1 VVGTWN
7 VTSSCIKV
15 SGNMDLNPLGLMCTS
30 APITGS
36 LAVTGTWTAKSD
48 GTYSDNTATT
58 GDLELALPASCLEIS
73 GTVTTCDRIAMAM
86 APLGFATITCAD
98 AASGSGCTCKG
109 SVDQTGWG
117 GLVTLDA
124 VSSGRYTTGNNEL
137 TLDGTA
143 KYSYCVSG
151 KTMNWTPKG
160 IDGTTVLTGT
170 ITLQNGSSGS
180 GGSGGGAGGGAG
192 AGGART
198 GGTTGSGGAPTGGTT
213 TASGGATPSGGTVGS
228 GGTTPTGGTTSSGGT
243 SGTRGTG
250 PCDIYKAANNPCVA
264 AYSMVR
270 ALSSTYSGPLFQ
282 VRSPSSTTNQGTG
295 GTTTDIGMLGD
306 GYADTAAVDK
316 ACGSSTCTVS
326 ILYDQSGNGNDIKRA
341 PKGNTSGGATGA
353 EDDYE
358 SPANKGPVTAGGHKV
373 YTLYMS
379 KHEGYRTAV
388 GVKGKGMPLGTAAQ
402 GIYELADG
410 KHFGSPCCWDFGNV
424 TTDPTKYGVMN
435 TLFFGVAYWG
445 RGAGSGPW
453 FMADFEAGVWAGGSK
468 QGDPGWGS
476 LDGAASSPA
485 NSNNP
490 SLAVDFA
497 FGILKTDPSKYALRM
512 ANVQTAND
520 VTTAYEGN
528 LPKAMDN
535 LGGIVLGVGGDNSNN
550 AWSTFY
556 EGAIVS
562 GYPST
567 ATDLAVMQNGKAVG
581 YTK

>member
-1 VVGTWN
+1 
-7 VTSSCIKV
+7 
-15 SGNMDLNPLGLMCTS
+15 
-30 APITGS
+30 
-36 LAVTGTWTAKSD
+36 
-48 GTYSDNTATT
+48 
-58 GDLELALPASCLEIS
+58 
-73 GTVTTCDRIAMAM
+73 
-86 APLGFATITCAD
+86 
-98 AASGSGCTCKG
+98 
-109 SVDQTGWG
+109 
-117 GLVTLDA
+117 
-124 VSSGRYTTGNNEL
+124 
-137 TLDGTA
+137 
-143 KYSYCVSG
+143 
-151 KTMNWTPKG
+151 
-160 IDGTTVLTGT
+160 
-170 ITLQNGSSGS
+170 
-180 GGSGGGAGGGAG
+180 
-192 AGGART
+192 
-198 GGTTGSGGAPTGGTT
+198 
-213 TASGGATPSGGTVGS
+213 
-228 GGTTPTGGTTSSGGT
+228 
-243 SGTRGTG
+243 
-250 PCDIYKAANNPCVA
+250 
-264 AYSMVR
+264 
-270 ALSSTYSGPLFQ
+270 
-282 VRSPSSTTNQGTG
+282 
-295 GTTTDIGMLGD
+295 MLGD

-316 ACGSSTCTVS
+316 ACGSNTCTVS

-445 RGAGSGPW
+445 RGAGNGPW

-476 LDGAASSPA
+476 LDGASSSPA

-567 ATDLAVMQNGKAVG
+567 TTDLAVMQNVKAVG